1 MFVKL
6 ETLDEARAL
15 IRSLSTEQLAELTM
29 ELTKAWMSGVAS
41 NEACTAVALL
51 IEESAI
57 ERIDAEM
64 QKEVVTVH

>member
-1 MFVKL
+1 MFDKL

-15 IRSLSTEQLAELTM
+15 IRSLSTDQLGELTAELTV
-29 ELTKAWMSGVAS
+29 AWMRGEAS
-41 NEACTAVALL
+41 NEVCTAIALL

>member
-1 MFVKL
+1 MFDKL

-15 IRSLSTEQLAELTM
+15 VRSLSTEQLAEMTMHLTI
-29 ELTKAWMSGVAS
+29 AWLSGEAS
-41 NEACTAVALL
+41 DEVCTAVALL

-64 QKEVVTVH
+64 QKDIVTVH